1 MKPETVIVWLLL
13 LCVFIIHNAYP
24 ETVIRYKDMPVP
36 SAHAPSISS
45 FNNKMC
51 RTGISGGYNGG
62 IFSAAVGTTIVD
74 ETCEKVTLAQALD
87 GLGLKVAAV
96 SVLCEDPRVW
106 RSMLNSG
113 SVCPL
118 NGAVGDAAL
127 HAWYDLH
134 PERFEEIYGKDWRPP
149 TVTYPM
155 E

>member
-1 MKPETVIVWLLL
+1 MKLSTFIAATLILTVV
-13 LCVFIIHNAYP
+13 VIHYGYS
-24 ETVIRYKDMPVP
+24 ETVIRYKDMPVA

-113 SVCPL
+113 SICPL